1 MGEKTGRSGRDDGR
15 GGRNGKMT
23 QHPVRKIRHAP
34 TAEQQ
39 AVINWQGQRL
49 VVRAFADTGKTATL
63 VAYAQARPERRM
75 LYIAFNR
82 SVREEAQ
89 ARFPVN
95 VCCRTAHQ
103 LAWPEFGRH
112 YSHRLVPSLGIT
124 DIAGALSLRQWP
136 LAAAVRET
144 LQAFMNSADTTLSEV
159 HVRARPPLRAAEVLP
174 LAVRLWQRMCDR
186 SDDFPVVHD
195 LYLKLYQL
203 SQPDLSAKYDEILF
217 DEAQDASPV
226 ISDLV
231 LRHRGTLVMV
241 GDPHQQI
248 YRFRGAVDALN
259 TPSLATADRLWL
271 TGSFRFGPCVADVA
285 NAVLALDGETKKV
298 CGLGGDDRLLLK
310 PERNMPHCAVL
321 CRTVMG
327 VIGAALHAARRKQKT
342 YWINGMNA
350 WPVARLLDLWWF
362 SVGMTEKIREPA
374 RFAAWESFSDYEATA
389 KASRDAEMLQSVAI
403 IQKFSP
409 LPEHVATLRKY
420 EVRDEKAAAVTVT
433 TVHRAKGLE
442 WDTVRL
448 HEDFQELEQP
458 GTDNVQEFEEKLRD
472 ELNLLYVA
480 ATRARRTL
488 ILNSVLRQLLKQVPP
503 PALQSEPASREKN
516 TGSRARGR
524 RRRKK

>member
-49 VVRAFADTGKTATL
+49 VVRAFAGTGKTATL

-327 VIGAALHAARRKQKT
+327 VIGAALHAARRK
-342 YWINGMNA
+342 
-350 WPVARLLDLWWF
+350 
-362 SVGMTEKIREPA
+362 
-374 RFAAWESFSDYEATA
+374 
-389 KASRDAEMLQSVAI
+389 
-403 IQKFSP
+403 
-409 LPEHVATLRKY
+409 
-420 EVRDEKAAAVTVT
+420 
-433 TVHRAKGLE
+433 
-442 WDTVRL
+442 
-448 HEDFQELEQP
+448 
-458 GTDNVQEFEEKLRD
+458 
-472 ELNLLYVA
+472 
-480 ATRARRTL
+480 
-488 ILNSVLRQLLKQVPP
+488 
-503 PALQSEPASREKN
+503 
-516 TGSRARGR
+516 
-524 RRRKK
+524 